1 MSDNAPPESPALL
14 SKYRLESLSDG
25 VFAVAMTLLVLD
37 IKPAMEPNSSDL
49 AVEQMVRGLG
59 LPVLTFAFTFL
70 VTCIFWILHH
80 REFALL
86 RHTNGVHIVLS
97 LIVLFTV
104 TLLPVSVS
112 IYLHASTNYL
122 AQTLWLGNFTLIAL
136 PLLLS
141 WLYARRAGLVDASRP
156 AEIAQRLTLRLLA
169 VTLMGVIATLALYL
183 GQWWAFLVIPPVVIY
198 LRYRES
204 RGAAAARSSST

>member
-1 MSDNAPPESPALL
+1 MSDESPPESPALL
-14 SKYRLESLSDG
+14 SKHRIEALSDG

-37 IKPAMEPNSSDL
+37 IKPAMEPNAGDL
-49 AVEQMVRGLG
+49 AVEHMILGLG

-70 VTCIFWILHH
+70 LTCIFWILHH

-86 RHTNGVHIVLS
+86 RHTNSVHITLS

-122 AQTLWLGNFTLIAL
+122 AQTLYIGNFTLIAL
-136 PLLLS
+136 PLLVS

-156 AEIAQRLTLRLLA
+156 ALLVQRLTRRLLA
-169 VTLMGVIATLALYL
+169 MTLMGVIATLAFWL
-183 GQWWAFLVIPPVVIY
+183 GKLWLIFFSVPVVIY
-198 LRYRES
+198 LRYREG
-204 RGAAAARSSST
+204 RAAAAFRSSST